1 MLKDILNQGKDL
13 LIGSAVIPFVNG
25 ILKPIGKMSSLKI
38 DSSAKLLHMTLELD
52 GEASPVQL
60 AVQYSII
67 SPTLLTV
74 RVASSSRPWISTLVN
89 EMIPEQS
96 RQIPVPEMVTK
107 ALS

>member
-1 MLKDILNQGKDL
+1 MLKNILNQGKDL
-13 LIGSAVIPFVNG
+13 LVGSAVIPFVNE

-38 DSSAKLLHMTLELD
+38 DSSARLLHMILELN

-67 SPTLLTV
+67 SPTLLAV
-74 RVASSSRPWISTLVN
+74 QVASSSRPWISTLVN
-89 EMIPEQS
+89 EMISAQK
-96 RQIPVPEMVTK
+96 RQITVPEMVTK